1 MPSNFMHQP
10 FANPRTGTKKF
21 CKRFDARLAL
31 VALHSDR
38 ITNRARASRASSIFL
53 RRIVGVVFM
62 RVNWKCAHQVQ
73 PPSRDRWGFS
83 RPSVDS
89 WMPYAARAHRVEMG
103 GSGHYQLGS

>member
-62 RVNWKCAHQVQ
+62 RVKSTCAHQVR
-73 PPSRDRWGFS
+73 PPLKPVLMNQIYVEPTR
-83 RPSVDS
+83 SVTNRRRAADQDKDS
-89 WMPYAARAHRVEMG
+89 AEGR
-103 GSGHYQLGS
+103 